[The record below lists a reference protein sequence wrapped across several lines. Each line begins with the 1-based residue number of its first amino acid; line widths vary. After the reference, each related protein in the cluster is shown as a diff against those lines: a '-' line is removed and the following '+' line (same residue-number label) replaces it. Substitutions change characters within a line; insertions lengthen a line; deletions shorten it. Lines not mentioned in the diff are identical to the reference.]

1 MVQGKV
7 RRIVLLCSAGVSTN
21 LLVRKMEA
29 EAARLGYPCSVSF
42 YPVNEVQEA
51 ASFAD
56 VMLLAPQAASNLPE
70 IQVKFQN
77 VKSAVIP
84 KDLYATIDADKIL
97 DLAQKISG
105 DY

>member
-7 RRIVLLCSAGVSTN
+7 RRIILLCSAGVSTN
-21 LLVRKMEA
+21 LLVRRMEA

-42 YPVNEVQEA
+42 YPINEVAEA

-70 IQVKFQN
+70 LQVKYPN
-77 VKSAVIP
+77 VKSAVIS
-84 KDLYATIDADKIL
+84 KDLYATIDAGKIL
-97 DLAQKISG
+97 DLAQKIAG

>member
-1 MVQGKV
+1 MEEKKV

-42 YPVNEVQEA
+42 YPVNEVREA
-51 ASFAD
+51 ANFAD

-70 IQVKFQN
+70 IQVKYPN

>member
-7 RRIVLLCSAGVSTN
+7 RRIVLLCSAGVSTSM
-21 LLVRKMEA
+21 LVRKMEA

-51 ASFAD
+51 ATFAD

-70 IQVKFQN
+70 FQVKYPN

-84 KDLYATIDADKIL
+84 KDLYATINAEKIP

>member
-21 LLVRKMEA
+21 LLVRRMEA

-51 ASFAD
+51 ASCAE

-70 IQVKFQN
+70 FQVRYPN

-97 DLAQKISG
+97 DLAQKIAG

>member
-7 RRIVLLCSAGVSTN
+7 RRIVLLCSAGVSTS

-29 EAARLGYPCSVSF
+29 EAARLGYPCSVSV
-42 YPVNEVQEA
+42 YSVSEVQEA
-51 ASFAD
+51 AGFAD
-56 VMLLAPQAASNLPE
+56 VMLLAPQASSNLPE
-70 IQVKFQN
+70 FQVKYPN

-84 KDLYATIDADKIL
+84 KDLYATINAEKIL

>member
-1 MVQGKV
+1 M
-7 RRIVLLCSAGVSTN
+7 LCSAGVSTN
-21 LLVRKMEA
+21 LLVRRMEA
-29 EAARLGYPCSVSF
+29 EAARLGHPCSVSF

-56 VMLLAPQAASNLPE
+56 VMLLAPQAASSLPE
-70 IQVKFQN
+70 FQVKYPN

-97 DLAQKISG
+97 DLAQKIAG

>member
-1 MVQGKV
+1 MEV

-21 LLVRKMEA
+21 MLVRRMES

-42 YPVNEVQEA
+42 YPVQEVKEA
-51 ASFAD
+51 AAFAD
-56 VMLLAPQAASNLPE
+56 VLLLAPQSAFELPE
-70 IQVKFQN
+70 IQVKYPN

-84 KDLYATIDADKIL
+84 KDLYAKIDADKIL
-97 DLAQKISG
+97 DLAQKIAG

>member
-1 MVQGKV
+1 MEV

-21 LLVRKMEA
+21 LLVRRMES

-42 YPVNEVQEA
+42 YPVQEVKEA
-51 ASFAD
+51 AQFAD
-56 VMLLAPQAASNLPE
+56 VLLLAPQSAFELPG
-70 IQVKFQN
+70 IQVKYPQ

-84 KDLYATIDADKIL
+84 KDLYATVDAEKIL
-97 DLAQKISG
+97 DLAQKIAG

>member
-7 RRIVLLCSAGVSTN
+7 RRIVLLCSAGVSTSIF
-21 LLVRKMEA
+21 VRKMGA

-42 YPVNEVQEA
+42 YPVSEVQEA
-51 ASFAD
+51 ATFAD

-70 IQVKFQN
+70 FQVKYPN

-84 KDLYATIDADKIL
+84 KDLYATINAEKIL